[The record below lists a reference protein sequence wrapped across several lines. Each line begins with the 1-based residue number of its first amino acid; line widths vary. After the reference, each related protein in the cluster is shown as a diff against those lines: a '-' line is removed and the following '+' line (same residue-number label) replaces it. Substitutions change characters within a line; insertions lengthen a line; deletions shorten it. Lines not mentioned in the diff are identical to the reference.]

1 MQFEVDI
8 ITTLQSVASEGLTVF
23 FQIISLFGSYL
34 GFVILLLLFFTLDRK
49 FSYVFGVCFLSG
61 VGLNYILKT
70 IIARP
75 RPFVDH
81 AEIMNLTDTLGHSM
95 PSSHALC
102 VIVLSVFLCYYIF
115 KRTRSPLW
123 RTFAIVFCVT
133 MIALTWISRMYLGM
147 HYLTDIFVGA
157 IIGGVISTI
166 GIIFQ
171 EKYEKKRKQNDIQ
184 LEK

>member
-8 ITTLQSVASEGLTVF
+8 ITTLQSVASDGLTVF
-23 FQIISLFGSYL
+23 FQIVSLLGSYL
-34 GFVILLLLFFTLDRK
+34 GFIILLMLFFLLNRK
-49 FSYVFGVCFLSG
+49 YSYVFAACFLLG

-75 RPFVDH
+75 RPFVEH
-81 AEIMNLTDTLGHSM
+81 SEIMNLTDTLGHSM

-102 VIVLSVFLCYYIF
+102 VIVLSMFLCYYIF
-115 KRTRSPLW
+115 KSTKNKFWRSLV
-123 RTFAIVFCVT
+123 IIGCVI
-133 MIALTWISRMYLGM
+133 MIGLTWLSRMYLGM

-157 IIGGVISTI
+157 IIGGVISTL
-166 GIIFQ
+166 GIIFL
-171 EKYEKKRKQNDIQ
+171 ERKAKKRKQNDIQ

>member
-8 ITTLQSVASEGLTVF
+8 ITSLQSVASEGLTVF
-23 FQIISLFGSYL
+23 FQIISLLGSYL
-34 GFVILLLLFFTLDRK
+34 GFVILLLLFFMLDRK

-75 RPFVDH
+75 RPFVTH
-81 AEIMNLTDTLGHSM
+81 PEILNLTDTLGHSM

-102 VIVLSVFLCYYIF
+102 VIILSVFLCYYIF
-115 KRTRSPLW
+115 KNTKSPLW
-123 RTFAIVFCVT
+123 RALVIIGSVA
-133 MIALTWISRMYLGM
+133 MIALTWTSRMYLGM

-157 IIGGVISTI
+157 IIGVVISTLGVLFMEI
-166 GIIFQ
+166 R
-171 EKYEKKRKQNDIQ
+171 KKKRKQNDIQ